1 MPPLDAVAAFTLAL
15 VVLSAVN
22 AAVTTILTSSSLF
35 DPLRVFMARLSPTL
49 GEFVTCDLCAG
60 TWIGAG
66 IAAVAVWWLGWT
78 GIDALLAG
86 AVITFATL
94 AGAAIWREAGNLY

>member
-22 AAVTTILTSSSLF
+22 AAVTTILTTSSLF
-35 DPLRVFMARLSPTL
+35 DPLRAFMARLNPTL
-49 GEFVTCDLCAG
+49 GELVNCDLCAG
-60 TWIGAG
+60 TWIGAA

-78 GIDALLAG
+78 GTDALLAG
-86 AVITFATL
+86 AVITLATL
-94 AGAAIWREAGNLY
+94 TGAAVWRETGNLY